1 VLSTAHAEGLL
12 PTILSRLRPYRF
24 SARDKAVEA
33 EVLRKIFRDP
43 AAPPVP
49 VQTYLDSFLPI
60 SGETLY
66 PLAALFVASIAMGV
80 LITLKRYGR
89 QGDGSYPPTDALVS
103 LGKYTAPIAEAAGLG
118 RPREDI
124 QSLVSA
130 VLKGA
135 DNFDIRSRF
144 SQFLQC
150 LLTLVGESLN
160 ALPDA
165 IACRDTW
172 REAVREAETSVG
184 TYNLSPAITLDRL
197 AWELRE
203 AMAQI

>member
-24 SARDKAVEA
+24 SARDKAAEA

-49 VQTYLDSFLPI
+49 IQSYLDSFLPI

-66 PLAALFVASIAMGV
+66 PLAALFVASVAMGSV
-80 LITLKRYGR
+80 RTLKR
-89 QGDGSYPPTDALVS
+89 DGVPLNEALVS
-103 LGKYTAPIAEAAGLG
+103 LGKHTAPIAESAGLG
-118 RPREDI
+118 RPHEDI
-124 QSLVSA
+124 KSLAAA

-135 DNFDIRSRF
+135 DNFAIRSRF

-160 ALPDA
+160 AIPPDPDA
-165 IACRDTW
+165 AACRDIW

-184 TYNLSPAITLDRL
+184 TYNLSPALALDRL

-203 AMAQI
+203 AMAQR